1 VEKANQSTLK
11 MIMSIKRQLE
21 NQKKKNLNKNN
32 FKKQNILESYFFAKL
47 RF

>member
-1 VEKANQSTLK
+1 
-11 MIMSIKRQLE
+11 MPIKRQLE

-32 FKKQNILESYFFAKL
+32 FKNILESYRRYFGKL